1 MTKTSYKEIYEYVKA
16 KFHKTNHFY
25 NGPFDETYFT
35 MRVFESAKEIIKELK
50 PETKKKIK
58 KKQLLVACILHD
70 IGKTKLKSKELFKR
84 EGFTPHIEQE
94 WRKHAEYSAE
104 ITQKY
109 LKRKKYSAEFIEEAI
124 YLVKNHD
131 KDIPNKTIEL
141 KILQDADLLAD
152 IGLIGFVRPFL
163 YAGKFKKTI
172 KEQIHYL
179 SGEDRT
185 KKGEKLNLKES
196 KRIAAR
202 KIKQQKELTKDLLRE
217 IESELV

>member
-1 MTKTSYKEIYEYVKA
+1 MTKPNYKEIYEYVKA

-50 PETKKKIK
+50 PEIRKKLK
-58 KKQLLVACILHD
+58 KEQLLAACILHD
-70 IGKTKLKSKELFKR
+70 VGKTKLVSRKLFKK
-84 EGFTPHIEQE
+84 EGFTPDILEE
-94 WRKHAEYSAE
+94 WRKHADHSAE

-109 LKRKKYSAEFIEEAI
+109 LKRKKYPAEFIKEVTH
-124 YLVKNHD
+124 LVRNHD

-163 YAGKFKKTI
+163 YAGKFKKPI
-172 KEQIHYL
+172 QEQIKYL
-179 SGEDRT
+179 QGEDRT
-185 KKGEKLNLKES
+185 RNGEKLNLKES

-202 KIKQQKELTKDLLRE
+202 KIKQQKELTQELLRE
-217 IESELV
+217 IESELM